1 MRINGN
7 ARKELL
13 KIFIL
18 KRGVVIAGI
27 ILFVF
32 RKEGVVAV
40 RILFLS
46 EK

>member
-1 MRINGN
+1 MRINEN
-7 ARKELL
+7 TRKESQR
-13 KIFIL
+13 IFIL
-18 KRGVVIAGI
+18 KRGVIIAGI

-32 RKEGVVAV
+32 RNEGVAAV